1 MSPEQARGAP
11 LDARS
16 DLYSAGVL
24 LYQLVTRQLPFSSD
38 SAMGYATKHL
48 TEDPKPPNTLR
59 PGCCSRELEALIL
72 WALRKEPA
80 DRPQTAVAFLDSLN
94 LLPAAEAV
102 HAPRTARVP
111 IPLGMVGSASSEEA
125 LGNAPTVA
133 SRPRRRRTGRG
144 LQLALGAMVLVAAA
158 GAGVL
163 AVKPLTPPERRDPA
177 RAAVLVQ
184 DGDNLY
190 LAGDRTLARLKYLE
204 AFEVDPS
211 AALAL
216 KLGMLAKLRGSADG
230 DAEARGF
237 FGRALKESPA
247 SPARQV
253 IREWYP
259 DIEQP
264 LSTR

>member
-1 MSPEQARGAP
+1 
-11 LDARS
+11 
-16 DLYSAGVL
+16 
-24 LYQLVTRQLPFSSD
+24 
-38 SAMGYATKHL
+38 
-48 TEDPKPPNTLR
+48 
-59 PGCCSRELEALIL
+59 
-72 WALRKEPA
+72 
-80 DRPQTAVAFLDSLN
+80 VAFLDSLN

-111 IPLGMVGSASSEEA
+111 ITLGMVGSASSEEA

-133 SRPRRRRTGRG
+133 ARTRARRTGRG

-163 AVKPLTPPERRDPA
+163 AFKPLTEPPPPPPVVVVPSATAPTPWSREVPADRRDPA
-177 RAAVLVQ
+177 RAATLIQ

-204 AFEVDPS
+204 AFEADPS

-216 KLGMLAKLRGSADG
+216 KLGMLAKVRGPEG

-237 FGRALKESPA
+237 FGRVLKESPS
-247 SPARQV
+247 SPARPL

-259 DIEQP
+259 DVEQP
-264 LSTR
+264 ISTR